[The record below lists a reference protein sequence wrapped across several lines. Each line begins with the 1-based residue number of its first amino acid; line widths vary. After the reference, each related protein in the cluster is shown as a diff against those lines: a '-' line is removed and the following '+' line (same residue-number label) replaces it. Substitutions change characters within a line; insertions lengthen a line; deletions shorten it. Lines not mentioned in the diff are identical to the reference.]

1 MFKKLIKKIL
11 FGNLSS
17 YTDVEKVATI
27 VLHPTNKWYIPKMD
41 ITNTQMVYDKKGGE
55 SVSLTYIGGTNR
67 LELTI
72 NGNTAPA
79 NITSRVQKTIN
90 NRLKKA
96 NIGEIP
102 AHLFDRW
109 EQDLMESQ
117 GPGEGTYASLRVKK
131 KV

>member
-11 FGNLSS
+11 FGDIAP
-17 YTDVEKVATI
+17 YTDVERVATV
-27 VLHPTNKWYIPKMD
+27 VLYPTNRWYVPKMD
-41 ITNTQMVYDKKGGE
+41 IMNTQMVYDKEGGE
-55 SVSLTYIGGTNR
+55 PVSLTYVGGTNR
-67 LELTI
+67 LELSIDGKAT
-72 NGNTAPA
+72 PA

-102 AHLFDRW
+102 TQLFDKW

-131 KV
+131 KA